1 MDIYNYVADFMNGVL
16 TREQFWVLAKFK
28 YPTHQIN
35 FGRKTKNER
44 KVVVNALGRE
54 GLKHYYDLAEVY
66 HSENMDKVVCE
77 IVEKY
82 GISEGNYDNVSVAT
96 EYMPT
101 HWDIGKVMQRLIYKV
116 AKQSKKGIVDT
127 LIKVYNSWIIPKIDD
142 YSSSM
147 YYENTSYQYA
157 SYRAGRA
164 LYASYRAGRAL

>member
-1 MDIYNYVADFMNGVL
+1 MNG
-16 TREQFWVLAKFK
+16 RESSRLNDLFFLCSLIE
-28 YPTHQIN
+28 YI
-35 FGRKTKNER
+35 GRKTKNER

-116 AKQSKKGIVDT
+116 AKQSKKGIHGLSPKSMTTAVRCIMRIQAT
-127 LIKVYNSWIIPKIDD
+127 NMPLIG
-142 YSSSM
+142 
-147 YYENTSYQYA
+147 
-157 SYRAGRA
+157 RAGHCDLCTMGCSTPSARWFA
-164 LYASYRAGRAL
+164 LIIFIAASFKEVR

>member
-1 MDIYNYVADFMNGVL
+1 MNG
-16 TREQFWVLAKFK
+16 RESSRLNDLFFLCSLID
-28 YPTHQIN
+28 YI
-35 FGRKTKNER
+35 GRKTKNER

-164 LYASYRAGRAL
+164 L